1 MKIVFPFLMTAVL
14 IAGCTDKKKLT
25 PFEGHYFRT
34 TVAKVDKQLDVFTV
48 PVRAAAQSVEGA
60 RQAGEHAA
68 ISHCVQYYGT
78 SDIKWTVGP
87 DTPAEELRIVDDRLV
102 FSGRCPQ

>member
-1 MKIVFPFLMTAVL
+1 MKILVPAFLVAAVL
-14 IAGCTDKKKLT
+14 AGCTNKDKLT
-25 PFEGHYFRT
+25 PFEGFYYRT
-34 TVAKVDKQLDVFTV
+34 KVAKVDKQLDVFTV
-48 PVRAAAQSVEGA
+48 TVRDASQSVEGA

-68 ISHCVQYYGT
+68 ISHCVENYGT

-87 DTPAEELRIVDDRLV
+87 DTSAEELRIVDDRLV